1 MTNIVY
7 LDNAATLYPKSDG
20 VFEAVKK
27 AFYGCGNGGRGGH
40 PLSFAAADTV
50 YGCRESLA
58 KLFGTESENVALCSG
73 ATLALNMAIKGLY
86 KKGMTVICSL
96 LEHNAVLRPLYSLA
110 AKGYIKLR
118 FFSPSLVSDEETVA
132 AFRAALTKDVALGVF
147 THASNVC
154 GLCLPVKEL
163 CALCRDRGITTVV
176 DCAQTAGH
184 IPINIREL
192 DGDVLCIAGHKGL
205 GGPMGTG
212 ALIVNPHRLLFF
224 DTLIEGGTGV
234 ASRERTMPGVLPER
248 LEAGTVNITGIAGLA
263 AAVREL
269 AIDVERE
276 KALRQKLIEGLRA
289 IKGVSVY
296 GTEAAA
302 DYMPLVLFNVGDIPS
317 DTVAEKL
324 AARGICVR
332 GGLHCAPLAHVLL
345 KTGAYGGVRA
355 SIGRYNSEKDIHA
368 LLAATEEIAHGKI

>member
-58 KLFGTESENVALCSG
+58 KLFGTESENVVLCSG

-86 KKGMTVICSL
+86 KEGATVLCSV
-96 LEHNAVLRPLYSLA
+96 LEHNAVLRPLYALA
-110 AKGYIKLR
+110 AKGHIRLR
-118 FFSPSLVSDEETVA
+118 FFSPSLKSSEETVA
-132 AFRAALTKDVALGVF
+132 AFRSALTKNVALAVF

-163 CALCRDRGITTVV
+163 CALARRKGVTTVV

-184 IPINIREL
+184 IPINIKEL
-192 DGDVLCIAGHKGL
+192 GADLLCVAGHKGL

-212 ALIVNPHRLLFF
+212 ALIVNPDFKGVIN
-224 DTLIEGGTGV
+224 TIIEGGTGV
-234 ASRERTMPGVLPER
+234 ASKERTMPIELPER
-248 LEAGTVNITGIAGLA
+248 LEAGTANIMGIAGLA
-263 AAVREL
+263 AAAGELKLAPQRE
-269 AIDVERE
+269 E
-276 KALRQKLIEGLRA
+276 ALRVRLKEGLRS
-289 IKGVSVY
+289 IKGVTVY
-296 GTEAAA
+296 GA
-302 DYMPLVLFNVGDIPS
+302 DAKATYAPLVLFNVDDIPS

-324 AARGICVR
+324 ALRGICVR

-345 KTGAYGGVRA
+345 KSGAYGGVRA
-355 SIGRYNSEKDIHA
+355 SLGRGNTEKDCDE
-368 LLAATEEIAHGKI
+368 LLAATEEIAYGKI